1 MEILNYSHI
10 VIRFGELS
18 TKGKNRKDFI
28 SLLLNNLKNQ
38 LKTFSNLKF
47 EKTHDRLFIHLN
59 GEDVG
64 KIKDVVEHCF
74 GISSYSI
81 AIKTALAIEDIQKCA
96 LDLVKEK
103 DYRTFKIEAKRQD
116 KSFSLN
122 SHQINC
128 KIASYILSNHK
139 IKVDVHK
146 PDVLIKVE
154 VRKECAYLMSNKI
167 RTLGGF
173 PVGINGK
180 SLLMVSG
187 GIDSPVAGFLTMKR
201 GLRIE
206 CIHFESSPYTSL
218 EAQKKVLDLVGKLSK
233 YQSEIIVHIIP
244 FTKLQLAIYQNCD
257 ESYAITIMRRMMYRI
272 ADEIAKKKK
281 ILCISN
287 GESIGQVASQTV
299 ESSYVISKVT
309 DRVIY
314 RPLCAMDKVEI
325 IDLAKHIDTYET
337 SILPYEDC
345 CTIFDPKQPVT
356 KPKLDRVQFYEQKF
370 DYKVLIEEAI
380 KNEKIE
386 RINYNNF
393 EEEIF

>member
-1 MEILNYSHI
+1 MEVLNYSHI
-10 VIRFGELS
+10 VVRFGELS

-28 SLLLNNLKNQ
+28 SLLLNNLKKQ
-38 LKTFSNLKF
+38 LIMFPNLKF

-59 GEDVG
+59 GEKVE
-64 KIKDVVEHCF
+64 KIKEIVECCF

-81 AIKTALAIEDIQKCA
+81 AIKTDLKIEDMQRCA
-96 LDLVKEK
+96 LDLVREKEYK
-103 DYRTFKIEAKRQD
+103 TFKIETKRQD
-116 KSFSLN
+116 KNFIFN
-122 SHQINC
+122 SHQTNC
-128 KIASYILSNHK
+128 KIASYILSNHN

-146 PDVLIKVE
+146 PDVLIKIE
-154 VRKECAYLMSNKI
+154 IRRDCAYLMSNKI
-167 RTLGGF
+167 KSLGGF

-180 SLLMVSG
+180 SLLMISG

-218 EAQKKVLDLVGKLSK
+218 EAQKKVLELVKKLSK
-233 YQSEIIVHIIP
+233 YQNEIIVHIIP

-257 ESYAITIMRRMMYRI
+257 ESYAITLMRRMMYRI

-287 GESIGQVASQTV
+287 GESVGQVASQTV
-299 ESSYVISKVT
+299 ESSFVISKVT
-309 DRVIY
+309 DRIIY

-325 IDLAKHIDTYET
+325 IDLAKYIDTFET

-345 CTIFDPKQPVT
+345 CTIFEPKQPVT
-356 KPKLDRVQFYEQKF
+356 KPKIERVEYYEQKF
-370 DYKVLIEEAI
+370 DYVSLIDEAI
-380 KNEKIE
+380 QNEKIE
-386 RINYNNF
+386 RINYNCL